1 MTQPEIEIRRAWR
14 HAVGHDSD
22 RYVDALLIR
31 YGERHRYY
39 HTTTHIMMVVRHV
52 YDAAAMSARQPSA
65 QLVAA
70 ALYHDA
76 IYDPRAADNEARS
89 AALAASDLA
98 EVGWSAEQCAFVK
111 ALIVATGDHVA
122 GGGSGTN
129 GSVAANA
136 LSADVGV
143 AETVATETSFLLDAD
158 LAILGTHPH
167 GYQVYVNGVRAEYFF
182 VDDEHWRTGRGRV
195 LQSFLDRPR
204 IFATEYMHAELEHRA
219 RANIEAEL
227 ATLRR

>member
-14 HAVGHDSD
+14 HAVGHDFD

-39 HTTTHIMMVVRHV
+39 HTTTHIMMVIRHV
-52 YDAAAMSARQPSA
+52 YDVAAMSAWQPSA

-76 IYDPRAADNEARS
+76 IYDPRADDNEARS
-89 AALAASDLA
+89 AALAAGDLA
-98 EVGWSAEQCAFVK
+98 EVGWSTDQCAFVK
-111 ALIVATGDHVA
+111 ALIVATGDHTA
-122 GGGSGTN
+122 PS
-129 GSVAANA
+129 GSVAAGSVEA
-136 LSADVGV
+136 GAVDAGSAA
-143 AETVATETSFLLDAD
+143 AETAFLLDAD
-158 LAILGTHPH
+158 LAILGAHPH
-167 GYQVYVNGVRAEYFF
+167 SYQAYANGVRAEYFF
-182 VDDEHWRTGRGRV
+182 VDDVRWRTGRGRV

-204 IFATEYMHAELEHRA
+204 IFASEYMHGELEHRA

>member
-1 MTQPEIEIRRAWR
+1 MTQAEIEIRRAWR
-14 HAVGHDSD
+14 HAVGQASD

-52 YDAAAMSARQPSA
+52 HDVAAMSEWQPSA

-76 IYDPRAADNEARS
+76 IYDPRTGDNEPRS
-89 AALAASDLA
+89 AALAAGDLA
-98 EVGWSAEQCAFVK
+98 EMGWSADQCAYVK
-111 ALIVATGDHVA
+111 ALIVATGDHTANGSSVVA
-122 GGGSGTN
+122 GSVSADSVDAQT
-129 GSVAANA
+129 VAA
-136 LSADVGV
+136 
-143 AETVATETSFLLDAD
+143 ETAFLLDAD
-158 LAILGTHPH
+158 LAILGADPRS
-167 GYQVYVNGVRAEYFF
+167 YQAYVNGVRAEYFF
-182 VDDEHWRTGRGRV
+182 VDDDRWCTGRGRV
-195 LQSFLDRPR
+195 LHDFLDRPR
-204 IFATEYMHAELEHRA
+204 IFATEYMHGELEHRA